1 MFLGRDNWDYLYNLM
16 AAQEDY
22 LEFFYEY
29 DTIETYT
36 ETDSD
41 GNTETKTR
49 TVHHEGWH
57 TNPYDSDNT
66 GRVRL
71 YHHRFYGYKIIYK
84 NNKFSK
90 VSSYAVDD
98 IREIMDEYP
107 YFPENC
113 VTEVYEEFR
122 FGRWDLPDLSPD
134 DFNTF
139 NHPDLNNKSM
149 TLNHGFGRVLK

>member
-1 MFLGRDNWDYLYNLM
+1 MSISANHLFLVLDY
-16 AAQEDY
+16 
-22 LEFFYEY
+22 EF
-29 DTIETYT
+29 
-36 ETDSD
+36 
-41 GNTETKTR
+41 GLTR
-49 TVHHEGWH
+49 T
-57 TNPYDSDNT
+57 
-66 GRVRL
+66 
-71 YHHRFYGYKIIYK
+71 YKIIYK